1 MNGVLIRSWSVPV
14 FVDAEVALGYIP
26 WFESA
31 VVVHCKVVVCD
42 NLFGLEP

>member
-1 MNGVLIRSWSVPV
+1 MGLHTAVSGHLVGVI
-14 FVDAEVALGYIP
+14 VALGYTP

-42 NLFGLEP
+42 NLFGLVP